1 MGFYEIGA
9 DIMGDEDMVISGQS
23 VNAAHNAAVK
33 AAGGQVLK
41 AGQYSK
47 ARNIVAGFPTT
58 AVAAAP
64 GAAVIVT
71 QPQRLFRP
79 ERLSIPDAIAE
90 AFLVTALN
98 IGTTNQFGSVD
109 PVPGGVFKAS
119 AVGVVLKLD
128 TAQVGNN
135 ISIAVTNITGGILN
149 FNAALIGPAIE

>member
-9 DIMGDEDMVISGQS
+9 EIMGDEYIMGDVSPQQ
-23 VNAAHNAAVK
+23 AAAVR

-41 AGQYSK
+41 SGAYTKS
-47 ARNIVAGFPTT
+47 RNIVMGFPTT
-58 AVAAAP
+58 AYAAA
-64 GAAVIVT
+64 ASANVT
-71 QPQRLFRP
+71 AQPQKLFRP
-79 ERLSIPDAIAE
+79 ERLTIPDAIAE
-90 AFLVTALN
+90 AFLVTTLN

-135 ISIAVTNITGGILN
+135 ISIGLTNISGAALN
-149 FNAALIGPAIE
+149 FNGALIGPAIE

>member
-1 MGFYEIGA
+1 MGYYEIGA
-9 DIMGDEDMVISGQS
+9 DAEDMVVMGEGMSASQ
-23 VNAAHNAAVK
+23 HAAVR

-41 AGQYSK
+41 QGQFSK
-47 ARNIVAGFPTT
+47 ARNIVTGFPTT
-58 AVAAAP
+58 AVAAAA
-64 GAAVIVT
+64 AAVIVT

-109 PVPGGVFKAS
+109 PIPGGIFKAS

-135 ISIAVTNITGGILN
+135 ISIAVTNITGGALN

>member
-9 DIMGDEDMVISGQS
+9 EIMGDEMYVGADPSR
-23 VNAAHNAAVK
+23 NAAVK

-58 AVAAAP
+58 AVAAA
-64 GAAVIVT
+64 AVATIVT

-79 ERLSIPDAIAE
+79 ERLTIPDAIAE

-109 PVPGGVFKAS
+109 PVPGGIFKAS

-135 ISIAVTNITGGILN
+135 ISIAVTNISGGALN